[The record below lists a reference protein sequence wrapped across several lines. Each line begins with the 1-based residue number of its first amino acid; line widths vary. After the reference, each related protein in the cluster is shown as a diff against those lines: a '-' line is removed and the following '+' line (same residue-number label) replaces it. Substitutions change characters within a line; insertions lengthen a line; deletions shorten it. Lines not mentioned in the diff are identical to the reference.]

1 MLSLL
6 GQTIFNTCI
15 YYTVKPVLNQ
25 KFCVQNR
32 QVFELY
38 RSINKAALYWDFNQS
53 SVYTGFWL
61 IQDSVYTG
69 F

>member
-32 QVFELY
+32 QVFELVHD
-38 RSINKAALYWDFNQS
+38 SAVFNEC
-53 SVYTGFWL
+53 
-61 IQDSVYTG
+61 
-69 F
+69 